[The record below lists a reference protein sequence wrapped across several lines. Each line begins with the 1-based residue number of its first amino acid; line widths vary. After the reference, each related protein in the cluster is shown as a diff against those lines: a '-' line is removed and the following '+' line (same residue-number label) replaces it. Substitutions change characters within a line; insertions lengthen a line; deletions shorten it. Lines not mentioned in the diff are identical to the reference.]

1 MHRAEQPPH
10 DYTERDN
17 NQRDICSSKTSFK
30 KQDQVKKLVRLNTR
44 KSYTW
49 VKHSILAEDI
59 EGYAFLIAQ
68 VLSKVLTARLNSK
81 QVESHVLA
89 VVGVNLPKQ
98 LDFIC
103 VAQY

>member
-17 NQRDICSSKTSFK
+17 NQRDICSSKTSLK
-30 KQDQVKKLVRLNTR
+30 KQEVQVKKLVRLNTR

-49 VKHSILAEDI
+49 VKNSILADDI

-68 VLSKVLTARLNSK
+68 VLAK
-81 QVESHVLA
+81 
-89 VVGVNLPKQ
+89 
-98 LDFIC
+98 C
-103 VAQY
+103 